1 MHPLEVPNVTK
12 RLTTLLIAALTLG
25 LLTGFGLAQ
34 RSWSEIQESGMV
46 RIVTANEI
54 PYGWIDDEGNANG
67 IAPEVAIAV
76 LESMGI
82 TDIEWTVTEFGQ
94 LIPSLI
100 AGRADMTAA
109 SMAILPDRCQQVDYA
124 RPNSSYGEGFLVA
137 AGNPQD
143 IHSYQDFVDNPDLT
157 MGIVSG
163 ADQIDFAQAMG
174 IPQNQISFINANA
187 DAPSAVASGRIDAY
201 AATGLTVANLAA
213 SSDRVEAADPF
224 EDPIVDGEPVRSW
237 GSFNFHADADDFR
250 EAFDAALGEF
260 QQTQEYRDIL
270 LSHGLSEGDIDAA
283 LAATT
288 EELCSPE

>member
-1 MHPLEVPNVTK
+1 MK
-12 RLTTLLIAALTLG
+12 RLSTLLIAALTLG
-25 LLTGFGLAQ
+25 LVTGFGLAQ
-34 RSWSEIQESGMV
+34 RSWSDIQESGTV
-46 RIVTANEI
+46 RVVTANEI
-54 PYGWIDDEGNANG
+54 PYGWIDDEGVAHG

-187 DAPSAVASGRIDAY
+187 DAPSAVSSGRIDAY
-201 AATGLTVANLAA
+201 AGTGLTVANLAD
-213 SSDRVEAADPF
+213 SSDRVEIADPF
-224 EDPIVDGEPVRSW
+224 EDPVVDGEPVRSW
-237 GSFNFHADADDFR
+237 GSFNFHADADDFS

-260 QQTQEYRDIL
+260 QQTDEYRDIL
-270 LSHGLSEGDIDAA
+270 LSHGLSDGDIDAA
-283 LAATT
+283 LAAST
-288 EELCSPE
+288 EDLCSAE

>member
-1 MHPLEVPNVTK
+1 MTK
-12 RLTTLLIAALTLG
+12 RLASILIAALTLG
-25 LLTGFGLAQ
+25 LLAGTGLAQ
-34 RSWSEIQESGMV
+34 RSWSDIQESGTV
-46 RIVTANEI
+46 NIVTANEI
-54 PYGWIDDEGNANG
+54 PYGWIDDEGVARG

-76 LESMGI
+76 LESLGI

-137 AGNPQD
+137 AGNPAD

-163 ADQIDFAQAMG
+163 ADQIDFAQAYG
-174 IPQNQISFINANA
+174 IPQSQISFLNANA
-187 DAPSAVASGRIDAY
+187 DAPSAVATGRIDAY
-201 AATGLTVANLAA
+201 AATGLTAANLAA
-213 SSDRVEAADPF
+213 SSDRVELAEPF
-224 EDPIVDGEPVRSW
+224 EDPVIDGVPVRSW

-270 LSHGLSEGDIDAA
+270 LSHGLSDGDIDAA
-283 LAATT
+283 LEASTA
-288 EELCSPE
+288 ELCAAE

>member
-1 MHPLEVPNVTK
+1 MIK
-12 RLTTLLIAALTLG
+12 RLSTLLTTALVLG
-25 LLTGFGLAQ
+25 LVAGFAMAQ

-46 RIVTANEI
+46 RVVTANEI
-54 PYGWIDDEGNANG
+54 PYGWIDDSGNALG
-67 IAPEVAIAV
+67 IAPEVATAV
-76 LESMGI
+76 LESIGI
-82 TDIEWTVTEFGQ
+82 TDIQWTVTEFGQ

-100 AGRADMTAA
+100 AGRADVTAA

-137 AGNPQD
+137 AGNPKD
-143 IHSYQDFVDNPDLT
+143 IHSYQDFVDDSSLT

-163 ADQIDFAQAMG
+163 ADQIDFAQALG

-201 AATGLTVANLAA
+201 AATGLTVANLAT
-213 SSDRVEAADPF
+213 SSDRVEAAAPF
-224 EDPIVDGEPVRSW
+224 EDPVVNGEQVRSW
-237 GSFNFHADADDFR
+237 GSFNFHSDADEFR

-270 LSHGLSEGDIDAA
+270 LSHGLSDGDIDAA
-283 LAATT
+283 LAASTQ
-288 EELCSPE
+288 ELCTAH

>member
-1 MHPLEVPNVTK
+1 MTK

-34 RSWSEIQESGMV
+34 RSWSDIQDSGTV
-46 RIVTANEI
+46 RVVTANEI
-54 PYGWIDDEGNANG
+54 PYGWIDDDGVAHG

-137 AGNPQD
+137 AGNPQG
-143 IHSYQDFVDNPDLT
+143 IHSYQDFVDDPDLT

-201 AATGLTVANLAA
+201 AATGLTVANLAG

-224 EDPIVDGEPVRSW
+224 EDPVVDGEPVRSW

-270 LSHGLSEGDIDAA
+270 LSQGLSDGDIDAA

-288 EELCSPE
+288 EDLCSPE